1 MTVAAAETVRDI
13 ATLLD
18 NHHLQKVV
26 IIDDAYNDLPTFDD
40 VDEDVAESIYQ
51 ILIANGE
58 LLAQVAATGMLMAN
72 AEDVTQEVWEFLWKL
87 APTDPA
93 LRAEL
98 EALNIARN
106 STLKI
111 LGGLKKHLEG
121 PLGRA
126 VLEVAAERELPDA
139 SAQILFIDYFLDGTK
154 RQSSLQIAK
163 RLGQRIIELYS
174 GSKSKPVIIL
184 MSNRQELTD
193 EDKATFREAAN
204 FVGGMFHYIPKKDLI
219 DLGLLEVFLYLV
231 TKTYPQG
238 EAIAE
243 FVSNIEIA
251 ASEALNGLKTR
262 LQGLTVDDFGYI
274 HQLTLAKEGVSLS
287 DYVSS
292 LLASFFNQE
301 FRRRTLTD
309 DQVVDT
315 LSFDQL
321 SFHQEAPSLEF
332 TKLFLGVVSQPTADL
347 RRHPQATQEAFPDGG
362 NVPVDIHFGDL
373 FVKGESV
380 LLVAT
385 AECDLICTPAQP
397 KFRPFDPEQKVL
409 LVPGVL
415 HKYDKPWKDL
425 PSRTEFVAIEGAST
439 SAVQWHFKR
448 STTHDLGSI
457 ARFIADQGFSRKR
470 RLNPEF
476 ALDVQRMYFNDM
488 GRIGLPVGP
497 PIYRNLGAK
506 LCARGVDGKVHVLLE
521 ESLSTDQLCV
531 SFLTRSEHVFQ
542 LTGEFLL
549 RLPDAVKSAI
559 DLLEEAREKETK
571 DKPKQKLAQKIA
583 ELRKIDLSQAKLDEL
598 RKPFMAL
605 KLNTEIACE
614 PLKAIMVISSK
625 VMADEYVCEKPLML
639 CLDSKSRGGE
649 IPSPGVAP
657 AAAVRTESNLIPV
670 SAVAAEAN
678 VPDTLPA
685 PHTTE
690 SIADEVPPE

>member
-13 ATLLD
+13 STLLD
-18 NHHLQKVV
+18 THDLRKVV
-26 IIDDAYNDLPTFDD
+26 IIDDAYNDLPTYDD

-51 ILIANGE
+51 IVSANGD
-58 LLAQVAATGMLMAN
+58 LLARVAATGMPMED

-87 APTDPA
+87 APTDPI
-93 LRAEL
+93 LKTEL

-111 LGGLKKHLEG
+111 LEGLKKHLEG
-121 PLGRA
+121 ALGRA
-126 VLEVAAERELPDA
+126 VSEVAAERELPDA

-154 RQSSLQIAK
+154 RENSLQIAK

-174 GSKSKPVIIL
+174 ESKAKPVIIL

-193 EDKATFREAAN
+193 EDKATFRETAN
-204 FVGGMFHYIPKKDLI
+204 FVGGMFHYIPKRDLI

-243 FVSNIEIA
+243 FVANIESA

-332 TKLFLGVVSQPTADL
+332 TKLFLGVVSQPTEGL

-373 FVKGESV
+373 FVKEESV

-397 KFRPFDPEQKVL
+397 KFRPFDPQQKVL
-409 LVPGVL
+409 LIPGVL

-439 SAVQWHFKR
+439 SAVQWYFKR
-448 STTHDLGSI
+448 ATTHDLGSI
-457 ARFIADQGFSRKR
+457 AKFLSEEGFSRKR

-506 LCARGVDGKVHVLLE
+506 LCARGVDGKVHVLLK

-549 RLPDAVKSAI
+549 RLPEAVKSAI
-559 DLLEEAREKETK
+559 ELLEEAREKETK
-571 DKPKQKLAQKIA
+571 DRPKQKLAQKIA
-583 ELRKIDLSQAKLDEL
+583 ELKKIDLSQAKLDEL
-598 RKPFMAL
+598 RKPFTAL
-605 KLNTEIACE
+605 KPNSEMPCE
-614 PLKAIMVISSK
+614 PLKTSMVISSK

-639 CLDSKSRGGE
+639 CLDAMARGGE
-649 IPSPGVAP
+649 IPSPGVADETDVPGGSPTSHVAESVAGP
-657 AAAVRTESNLIPV
+657 ATSES
-670 SAVAAEAN
+670 SAE
-678 VPDTLPA
+678 
-685 PHTTE
+685 
-690 SIADEVPPE
+690 